1 MGLLAAIDNLGPEL
15 TRSSD
20 AKRRSMLG
28 QFMTPEPVAQFMAA
42 LYPVPTKKVCRL
54 LDPGAGMGSLTT
66 AFLERCESG
75 DFGFEQVLTV
85 AFEIDE
91 TLRRH
96 LDRNLTKF
104 ARKRTASSVVYP
116 SDFIEAAVES
126 LTGDLFGQELPSFT
140 HVIMNPPYKKINSNS
155 RHRELLRRVGIETV
169 NLYSAFVALALAML
183 EPGGHLV
190 AIIPR
195 SFCNGPYYSPFR
207 EFILS
212 RAAIRHVHLFDAR
225 DKAFKKDGVLQENVI
240 LHLERDTEQ
249 GKVNVSTSTDDRF
262 HDCVQH
268 AHAFETIVLPG
279 DAARFIHIPTTLEN
293 EAFALSPAFHY
304 SLKELDI
311 QVSTGP
317 VVDFRAR
324 DHICQM
330 PQKGTVPLLYPCHF
344 GSGLLE
350 WPKPE
355 ARKPNAILRNEETER
370 LLYPNGSYTVVRRFS
385 AKEERRRIVA
395 GVVCPSVLDAQV
407 IGFENHLNVFH
418 HHRHGLPEQLAWG
431 LSAFLNS
438 TVVDNAFR
446 RFNGHTQVNATDLR
460 AMKYPDRDTL
470 TRLGRWAMSRK
481 GLTQGAIDKKLG
493 NLP

>member
-1 MGLLAAIDNLGPEL
+1 M
-15 TRSSD
+15 
-20 AKRRSMLG
+20 
-28 QFMTPEPVAQFMAA
+28 
-42 LYPVPTKKVCRL
+42 
-54 LDPGAGMGSLTT
+54 
-66 AFLERCESG
+66 AFLERYGKSG
-75 DFGFEQVLTV
+75 LGFDEISTV
-85 AFEIDE
+85 AFEIDGA
-91 TLRRH
+91 LRAE
-96 LDRNLTKF
+96 LERNLANYAKEP
-104 ARKRTASSVVYP
+104 SVLCAVHP
-116 SDFIEAAVES
+116 SDFIEAATES
-126 LTGDLFGQELPSFT
+126 LTGDMFGQALPVFT
-140 HVIMNPPYKKINSNS
+140 HAILNPPYKKINSNS
-155 RHRELLRRVGIETV
+155 RHRELLRRAGIETV

-183 EPGGHLV
+183 GPGGHLV

-195 SFCNGPYYSPFR
+195 SFCNGPYYRPFR
-207 EFILS
+207 EFVLDK
-212 RAAIRHVHLFDAR
+212 AAIRRVHLFDAR

-240 LHLERDTEQ
+240 VHLERGAEQ
-249 GKVNVSTSTDDRF
+249 GTVIVSTSTDDRF
-262 HDCVQH
+262 HDCVVH
-268 AHAFETIVLPG
+268 AHPFDEIVLPG
-279 DAARFIHIPTTLEN
+279 DPAHFVHIPTAQPDSTIPLP
-293 EAFALSPAFHY
+293 PAFKY
-304 SLKELDI
+304 SLDDLDI

-324 DHICQM
+324 GHIRQM

-344 GSGLLE
+344 GSGRLE
-350 WPKPE
+350 WPKPK

-370 LLYPNGSYTVVRRFS
+370 LLYPIGSYTVVRRFS

-418 HHRHGLPEQLAWG
+418 NHRHGLPEQLAWG

-438 TVVDNAFR
+438 TAVDNAFR

-470 TRLGRWAMSRK
+470 IRLGRWAMSRK